1 MRPRRPPG
9 HTGLYHVAFVYPD
22 RRELGKAVQ
31 RLLDHGDP
39 ADHATDHG
47 GTVSVYLDDPDGNG
61 VELYYDRPRRSW
73 FDDRRAG
80 PILKADR
87 FAPAGPPPPEPP
99 LPLPKE
105 SPMYAQVIE
114 GGTTPERRDAMD
126 RIVTDEMIPALEAE
140 PGFAGAMN
148 VVDRTS
154 GNAMMIVL
162 WNTEAQA
169 RRGLSEYG
177 GAFLKALAD
186 VAAISTGTRRPIS
199 VWEVNARV

>member
-1 MRPRRPPG
+1 
-9 HTGLYHVAFVYPD
+9 
-22 RRELGKAVQ
+22 
-31 RLLDHGDP
+31 
-39 ADHATDHG
+39 
-47 GTVSVYLDDPDGNG
+47 
-61 VELYYDRPRRSW
+61 
-73 FDDRRAG
+73 
-80 PILKADR
+80 
-87 FAPAGPPPPEPP
+87 
-99 LPLPKE
+99 
-105 SPMYAQVIE
+105 MYAQVIE

-169 RRGLSEYG
+169 RRGLSQYG